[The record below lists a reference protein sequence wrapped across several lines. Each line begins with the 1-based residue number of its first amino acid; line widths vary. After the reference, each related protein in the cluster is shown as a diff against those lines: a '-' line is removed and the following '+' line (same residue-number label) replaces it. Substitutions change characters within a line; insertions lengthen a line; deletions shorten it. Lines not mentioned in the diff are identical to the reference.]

1 MAKVDRKIKHKEASK
16 MAGEIINEIDCFVD
30 TLQVAG
36 SIRRGAEEIGDID
49 IVVIP
54 KTGFRERV
62 EKLIEVT
69 SSGKRKIYGN
79 YKGRPIN
86 FFITDEKSWGAC
98 LMTATGPARYNI
110 RKRFLVKRKGLLLN
124 EYGLF
129 DRKTKEFLAGN
140 TEGDIYKYLGWTHRS
155 PCERE

>member
-1 MAKVDRKIKHKEASK
+1 MAKVETKVPHKEASK

-98 LMTATGPARYNI
+98 LMTATGPAKYNI

-124 EYGLF
+124 EYCLF
-129 DRKTKEFLAGN
+129 DRKTKEFLAGR
-140 TEGDIYKYLGWTHRS
+140 TEADIYKYLGWTHRS

>member
-1 MAKVDRKIKHKEASK
+1 MAKVETKINNTEAWDI
-16 MAGEIINEIDCFVD
+16 ARQLINEVKYHVL
-30 TLQVAG
+30 TLEVAG

-54 KTGFRERV
+54 KKVFQKRV
-62 EKLIEVT
+62 EEVIEVT

-79 YKGRPIN
+79 YKGRSIN

-129 DRKTKEFLAGN
+129 DRKTKEFLVGN

-155 PCERE
+155 PGERE